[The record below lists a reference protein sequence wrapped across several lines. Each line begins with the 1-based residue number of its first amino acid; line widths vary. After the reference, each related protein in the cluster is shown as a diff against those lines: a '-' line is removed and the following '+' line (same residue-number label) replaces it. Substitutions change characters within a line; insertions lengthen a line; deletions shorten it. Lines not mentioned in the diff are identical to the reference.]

1 MLPKSFALLTRR
13 IRELRQLID
22 DGPSLQDRFRGCLLG
37 GAVGDALG
45 APVEFSSR
53 TTILNQFGPSG
64 IRDYAP
70 AYGRKGAITDD
81 TQMTLFTA
89 EGFIR
94 AAVRHT
100 SRGLCNPVSVIH
112 RAYLRWLR
120 TQGYAPQIEVEMDG
134 WLAGLKPLHAQRAP
148 GNTCI
153 AALRTAIGIGEAARN
168 ESKGCGTVM
177 RVAPIGLACRADLA
191 FQSAVDTAA
200 LTHGHPTALASTGFL
215 STLYNGLN
223 RGEPLPDAIGR
234 ALEELRRC
242 PGHEESLLALEHA
255 VSLAGT
261 QTPDPGAVEKLG
273 GGWVAEEAVAIAL
286 YCVLVCRSFEE
297 AVLLAVNHSGDSD
310 STGSIAG
317 SLWGVMHGVNAIP
330 AKWLEGLELR
340 DEITT
345 LADDL
350 LGVSQG
356 TLDLES
362 TETWNRYPA
371 Y

>member
-1 MLPKSFALLTRR
+1 
-13 IRELRQLID
+13 
-22 DGPSLQDRFRGCLLG
+22 
-37 GAVGDALG
+37 
-45 APVEFSSR
+45 VEFISR
-53 TTILNQFGPSG
+53 ATILNQFGPAG

-70 AYGRKGAITDD
+70 AFGRKGVITDD

-94 AAVRHT
+94 AAVRYAN
-100 SRGLCNPVSVIH
+100 RGICNPTSVIH
-112 RAYLRWLR
+112 RAYLRWLQ
-120 TQGYAPQIEVEMDG
+120 TQSYAPQMEVEMDG
-134 WLAGLKPLHAQRAP
+134 WLAGLQSLHTQRAP

-153 AALRTAIGIGEAARN
+153 EALRTATQLGNAAQN

-177 RVAPIGLACRADLA
+177 RIAPIGLACQESMA
-191 FQSAVDTAA
+191 FQMAVDTAA

-215 STLYNGLN
+215 STLYSGLT
-223 RGEPLPDAIGR
+223 RGEPLPDAIARG
-234 ALEELRRC
+234 LEELRRY
-242 PGHEESLLALEHA
+242 PGHEESLLAIEQA
-255 VSLAGT
+255 VSLAGNR
-261 QTPDPGAVEKLG
+261 TPDSGAVEKLG

-286 YCVLVCRSFEE
+286 YCVMACKSFED

-317 SLWGVMHGVNAIP
+317 NLWGVIHGVNAIP
-330 AKWLEGLELR
+330 GKWLDGLELR
-340 DEITT
+340 DEIMA

-350 LGVSQG
+350 LGVSQE

-362 TETWNRYPA
+362 TETWNRYPG